1 MNILSL
7 FDGMSCGRLALDR
20 LGIKVDKYYASEIDK
35 YAIEVS
41 SANYPDIIQIG
52 DVCDVKGEDYPDID
66 LVLAGSPCQGFSFAG
81 NQLAFDDPRSAL
93 FFEFVRILK
102 EVKPKYFLL
111 ENVKMKKEFLDVISE
126 QVGVEPIL
134 INSAL
139 VSAQNRLR
147 YYWTNIPGVEQ
158 PEDRGIVLRDIL
170 ETEPDEKYDI
180 SEAKVDRVLNAKRG
194 KGYFYNEDS
203 EKIGTVI
210 AGYHKEP
217 TDGSYIE
224 QHKPVKHTERNRRHL
239 KMPDEKSLCMTAT
252 MYKGAGN
259 NGMTLVPM
267 KPIKV
272 GMAVEEVKVR
282 KHEVDLEKLQQ
293 LLRKAKANVK
303 KTNKQIAEE
312 TDLPITKVEH
322 WFRTDS
328 SFAIPSDDIWFKLKE
343 VLDIK
348 DDSFDAQI
356 MEFIYRDGVYESTQ
370 RVYSEEGKSP
380 TITASNKEQLIE
392 TKPKRV
398 GTAVDIKGHDSLK
411 RVYSEDGK
419 SPTLTTC
426 QGGHREPKVMV
437 RALTEQR
444 TEESKR
450 IRKEHRQR
458 TGKDWSPRGGKEMVP
473 REDGK
478 MNTLTTSLTKS
489 HILEI
494 ERLPD
499 GVKGGA
505 LRGRQVSDD
514 DSWTQQLET
523 RDDDKSNALTTVQK
537 DSIVVSTKPNQINPS
552 KKASGKQPYM
562 QDRVFHE
569 EGKSHAL
576 TASFADR
583 TNVGTSKKPNKAFD
597 ISREELK
604 DNERQRR
611 VYETNGKSPTVL
623 ARSDSP
629 KITEDVENLHWRK
642 LTPLE
647 CERLQTVPD
656 NYTNHV
662 SNTQRYKMLGNGWTI
677 EVIAHILKGII

>member
-35 YAIEVS
+35 YAIQVS

-180 SEAKVDRVLNAKRG
+180 SEAKIDRVLNAKRG
-194 KGYFYNEDS
+194 KGFFYNEDS

-217 TDGSYIE
+217 TDGSYVE

-293 LLRKAKANVK
+293 LLREAKANVK

-411 RVYSEDGK
+411 RVYSEEGK

-583 TNVGTSKKPNKAFD
+583 TNVGTSVD
-597 ISREELK
+597 
-604 DNERQRR
+604 D
-611 VYETNGKSPTVL
+611 
-623 ARSDSP
+623 
-629 KITEDVENLHWRK
+629 LHWRK

>member
-35 YAIEVS
+35 YAIQVS

-158 PEDRGIVLRDIL
+158 PEDRGIVLKDIL

-293 LLRKAKANVK
+293 LLREAKANVK

-348 DDSFDAQI
+348 EDSFDAQI

-380 TITASNKEQLIE
+380 TITASNNEQLIE
-392 TKPKRV
+392 
-398 GTAVDIKGHDSLK
+398 
-411 RVYSEDGK
+411 
-419 SPTLTTC
+419 
-426 QGGHREPKVMV
+426 V

-489 HILEI
+489 HILELQK
-494 ERLPD
+494 EPN
-499 GVKGGA
+499 V
-505 LRGRQVSDD
+505 DD
-514 DSWTQQLET
+514 
-523 RDDDKSNALTTVQK
+523 
-537 DSIVVSTKPNQINPS
+537 
-552 KKASGKQPYM
+552 
-562 QDRVFHE
+562 
-569 EGKSHAL
+569 
-576 TASFADR
+576 
-583 TNVGTSKKPNKAFD
+583 
-597 ISREELK
+597 
-604 DNERQRR
+604 
-611 VYETNGKSPTVL
+611 
-623 ARSDSP
+623 
-629 KITEDVENLHWRK
+629 LHWRK